1 MASAQQA
8 SCFSV
13 CAGQDTAFEAP
24 SFVATT
30 AVYLYLVRLSIQRNG
45 LNKGPTEQH
54 FCKSCSF
61 AAAVGQ
67 QTTAPSGHVRDS

>member
-1 MASAQQA
+1 MANAQQA
-8 SCFSV
+8 SCFLI

-24 SFVATT
+24 SFVTTT

-45 LNKGPTEQH
+45 LDKGPTEQH

-61 AAAVGQ
+61 AAAVSQ
-67 QTTAPSGHVRDS
+67 VKCRSKASKAVT